1 MITLGDLQKQLSEIV
16 VNARTQGYKMEDVI
30 PEEMHDHFKQIGEL
44 RAAREYIQEMQAREN
59 DLQAENNDLQAK
71 LREKESEIDDQP
83 ADFKA
88 LKVDLQQAH
97 RQIEYYREL
106 SEDSRRR
113 AERYQ
118 TELSLAVT
126 DQAAA
131 NEAIAR
137 AERLEKELDQHQ
149 CTVRQLLAEN
159 ERAAETFANL
169 RAHDA
174 TLIAANE
181 AKFAAI
187 LSHTSE
193 VENESE
199 QFSET
204 FTTLIHDLESEI
216 LSASA
221 SLNDKA
227 ALAHRTE
234 TLYNAIVSEVA
245 PLDRFFSRAFRM
257 LHVYEILFRSLSN
270 PSASSIASLP
280 LELDPLMEEA
290 SQDLYVYGEV
300 HRTVCEDAGVAGEQ
314 IRTHL
319 NGISKSANDMMESF
333 GSVKADVATFL
344 ARLKKDPST
353 WAAMK
358 AKFGMP
364 NKREGIG
371 KRLSMG

>member
-1 MITLGDLQKQLSEIV
+1 MITLGDLQVQLSEIV

-131 NEAIAR
+131 NEVIAW

-199 QFSET
+199 QFSQT
-204 FTTLIHDLESEI
+204 FTKLIHDLESEI

-344 ARLKKDPST
+344 ARLKKEPST

-358 AKFGMP
+358 AKFGTP
-364 NKREGIG
+364 NKRKGIG
-371 KRLSMG
+371 KRLSIG